1 MDTDVFMKLDSA
13 VASVMVDVDPAA
25 KEYLQPNGTLF
36 VKLKKAL
43 YGCRQ
48 SGLLWFKHLS
58 SFLLKLKF
66 VPNSRDKCVL
76 NLFRDNCQLTIAFH
90 VDDVLITS
98 VKESNVIWLLTQLKN
113 EFKEIKE
120 QSGIIL
126 TYLGMQLE
134 RSVNGDNL
142 KVSMNNLFEDIIN
155 GRKHT
160 AKSPA
165 NADLFK
171 IGEGDL
177 LSDALKKDF
186 HSCVAKL
193 LYLARMVRPDIMVA
207 VAFLTTRVTAPTSV
221 DLLKLDRILNYLN
234 GTKDLKFTITNT
246 AFDTTLC
253 MIDASFSNHY
263 DAMSHTGYVVT
274 IGGTPIIFG
283 SSKQK
288 LCTVNS
294 TDAELVAISDK
305 CHLAIKINDFLLSQG
320 YDMKTPVIYI
330 PG

>member
-1 MDTDVFMKLDSA
+1 
-13 VASVMVDVDPAA
+13 
-25 KEYLQPNGTLF
+25 
-36 VKLKKAL
+36 
-43 YGCRQ
+43 
-48 SGLLWFKHLS
+48 
-58 SFLLKLKF
+58 
-66 VPNSRDKCVL
+66 
-76 NLFRDNCQLTIAFH
+76 
-90 VDDVLITS
+90 
-98 VKESNVIWLLTQLKN
+98 
-113 EFKEIKE
+113 
-120 QSGIIL
+120 
-126 TYLGMQLE
+126 
-134 RSVNGDNL
+134 
-142 KVSMNNLFEDIIN
+142 MNNLFEDIIN

-320 YDMKTPVIYI
+320 YDMKTPVIYQDNTSTI
-330 PG
+330 AIIKNADYVHTNKYVHARTVSVKFFHDNKDFIIEHMPTKLMHAC